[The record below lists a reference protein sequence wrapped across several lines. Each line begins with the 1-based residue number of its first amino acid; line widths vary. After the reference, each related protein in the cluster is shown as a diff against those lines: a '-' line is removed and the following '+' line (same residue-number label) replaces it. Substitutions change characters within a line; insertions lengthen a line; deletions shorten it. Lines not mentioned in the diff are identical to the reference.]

1 MTFSILLIGIVSYL
15 VFGLFC
21 AFGFSIMAIRAKL
34 YEDAF
39 FRDIEAGER
48 RAALDSELGT

>member
-15 VFGLFC
+15 VFGVFC

-39 FRDIEAGER
+39 FREVEANER
-48 RAALDSELGT
+48 RAALDAELGT

>member
-15 VFGLFC
+15 VFGVFC

-39 FRDIEAGER
+39 FRDIEANER